1 MNHKKMKTSK
11 LIALFIGAF
20 LPFTACR
27 EAEPDQPG
35 RETRYVDVSVS
46 LGRADESEEG
56 TRSIVDIEVENFQKA
71 ALFAFD
77 AKTGEVLTY
86 SSGNGEP
93 VAVFPRAKNFSW
105 SLPTGVTM
113 DIYAIVNYGDLDLAS
128 YARPGLNKTELEALR
143 FISRNPSELKRLET
157 EGYGMPMAGIKEGVV
172 LTSPGDGLEIP
183 VKKLYAKYNLWFDLS
198 RIEEEGWHVQ
208 AMHIIVENANTEVPF
223 FVENY
228 RQDDPSRLVEYD
240 RATEQDLD
248 EIQQGGNGH
257 AVTLYMLENCQ
268 GRKEGAESWKT
279 VYKDLGFEALL
290 NCTYI
295 DLSVKVTRGGGE
307 YQNLGYAIYL
317 GKTDMR
323 SDFDIVRNLF
333 KTIKIVLPG
342 PDDPNPASHFF
353 KFSGTE
359 SPTVMPGEN
368 IDLYFVTNLPQ
379 EEISVNCDPSGRLS
393 ATSIH
398 HVADADG
405 IATGYIRLQAAENLQ
420 EGMTC
425 LVTAGSE
432 AKHAMDQR
440 TVTASW
446 PTVLEVILTEAPVY
460 VAQTGYLQVVPRG
473 GIVRVDAEVKA
484 GSEGILEVREAGVA
498 GSIMHINLAGLAAG
512 RGCVVLHHFN
522 AAGAEVGSQEVEID
536 IQAPLLRFSMDLYTL
551 SPDGTVKNSML
562 RYFRA
567 DGTEFSGAERKKF
580 DLDLVRRLLFPVDW
594 IWISGCGSFVD
605 ASISRMRDD
614 DLLLLRVPISFQVK
628 RLHVDGR
635 ELPLGDG
642 SIIGTASYGGAPSAN
657 LAAALADLAIL
668 NPFASMAGQCLGV
681 IENNLPVYEALKAE
695 PEYLAAVGILASKAL
710 ELTSYRMGRTFSV
723 HGSALSLE
731 LPLPVKTEF
740 SYVVEGPEEFTIDPQ
755 PDKLVVTAVENP
767 AAYTGYGR
775 FPLKA
780 RIVHAET
787 GELSSPLDMGYLEIY
802 LIGAVGPYIHGDGV
816 SYWVGGTAVPA
827 GDRSP
832 IGALLSPVAS
842 FWENTAVT
850 RLPGYYYARPVDV
863 HSPYREY
870 YQSMEIDDFGIDRY
884 ANRGEFSY
892 LNSYRIH
899 MGTYPLDTDVLEF
912 QFGSIWRNHGCG
924 IVEAAQECSRILEPR
939 YAEGSPT
946 GALRHFRLAPDKDD
960 AGLSYCAFADLFGG
974 NGFWAQDVFLELRE

>member
-1 MNHKKMKTSK
+1 MKTTQ
-11 LIALFIGAF
+11 LIALFIGAV

-27 EAEPDQPG
+27 EAEPERPG
-35 RETRYVDVSVS
+35 TEARYVNIPVS
-46 LGRADESEEG
+46 LGRENEAADG

-71 ALFAFD
+71 ALFALD
-77 AKTGEVLTY
+77 AKTGTILTY
-86 SSGNGEP
+86 TGAKDGEP
-93 VAVFPRAKNFSW
+93 IAAFPKAKNFSW
-105 SLPTGVTM
+105 SLPTGVTL
-113 DIYAIVNYGDLDLAS
+113 DIYAIVNYGDMDLES
-128 YARPGLNKTELEALR
+128 YARPGLKKAELEALR

-157 EGYGMPMAGIKEGVV
+157 EGYGMPMAGIKEGVY

-228 RQDDPSRLVEYD
+228 RQDDPSKLVEYD

-248 EIQQGGNGH
+248 EIQQGGSGH

-268 GRKEGAESWKT
+268 GYKEGAESWKT
-279 VYKDLGFEALL
+279 VYKDLGFEALR

-295 DLSVKVTRGGGE
+295 DLSVKVTRAGGE

-317 GKTDMR
+317 GRTDMR

-359 SPTVMPGEN
+359 SPSVMPGES

-379 EEISVNCDPSGRLS
+379 EEISASCSPAGRLS
-393 ATSIH
+393 VTSISYS
-398 HVADADG
+398 ADADG
-405 IATGYIRLQAAENLQ
+405 IATGHVRLQAADNLQ
-420 EGMTC
+420 DGMTC

-432 AKHAMDQR
+432 AKNATDQR

-446 PTVLEVILTEAPVY
+446 PTTLEVILTEAPVY

-484 GSEGILEVREAGVA
+484 GSEGILEVREVGVA
-498 GSIMHINLAGLAAG
+498 GSLMNIGLAGLAAG
-512 RGCVVLHHFN
+512 TGTVVLHHFN

-536 IQAPLLRFSMDLYTL
+536 ILAPLLKFGMDLYTL
-551 SPDGTVKNSML
+551 SPDGTVKKGML

-567 DGTEFSGAERKKF
+567 DGTEFTGAERKKF
-580 DLDLVRRLLFPVDW
+580 DLDLIKRLLYPVDW
-594 IWISGCGSFVD
+594 IWISGCGDFVD
-605 ASISRMRDD
+605 GVLLRMRDD
-614 DLLLLRVPISFQVK
+614 DLQLLTVPITFQVK
-628 RLHVDGR
+628 RLYAHGK
-635 ELPLGDG
+635 ELPVGDG
-642 SIIGTASYGGAPSAN
+642 AIIGTASYAGAPSAN
-657 LAAALADLAIL
+657 LSAALTDLAIL
-668 NPFASMAGQCLGV
+668 NPFASMAGQSLGV

-695 PEYLAAVGILASKAL
+695 PEYLAAVGIQPSAAL
-710 ELTSYRMGRTFSV
+710 GLTSYRAGKTFSV
-723 HGSALSLE
+723 NGSTLSLE
-731 LPLPVKTEF
+731 LPLPIKTEF
-740 SYVVEGPEEFTIDPQ
+740 AYEVEGPKEFTIEAL

-767 AAYTGYGR
+767 ASYTGYGR

-787 GELSSPLDMGYLEIY
+787 GEKSSPVDMGYLEIY
-802 LIGAVGPYIHGDGV
+802 LIGAVGPYIHAEGSG
-816 SYWVGGTAVPA
+816 YKVGGMAVPA
-827 GDRSP
+827 GGRSP
-832 IGALLSPVAS
+832 IEELLTPVAY

-850 RLPGYYYARPVDV
+850 SLPGFYLTQAGNAYNQYKVYHQTV
-863 HSPYREY
+863 
-870 YQSMEIDDFGIDRY
+870 EIDDFGIDRY
-884 ANRGEFSY
+884 AEKGETSY

-899 MGTYPLDTDVLEF
+899 VGAYPLGTDVLEY
-912 QFGSIWRNHGCG
+912 QFGSIWRNHGAG
-924 IVEAAQECSRILEPR
+924 IIDAALECDGVLEPR
-939 YAEGSPT
+939 YAEGSSN
-946 GALRHFRLAPDKDD
+946 GKLRHFRLAADKDD
-960 AGLSYCAFADLFGG
+960 AGFSYCAFADLFGG
-974 NGFWAQDVFLELRE
+974 NGFLVHDVFLELRE